1 MGNIDRENLINEII
15 QLDRQ
20 IGRSM
25 AQEKLDA
32 WLELNLTIGQLKSL
46 FFIDFESGTSSRK
59 LAAALEV
66 TPPDITRII
75 DRLVEQ
81 KLVSRE
87 ENPED
92 RRMQILKI
100 TDNGRALLSRLK
112 EQRTS
117 LLSGVLTQMD
127 NEDLS
132 SLARGLAAIIR
143 AAKPIELV

>member
-117 LLSGVLTQMD
+117 LLSGVLTQVD